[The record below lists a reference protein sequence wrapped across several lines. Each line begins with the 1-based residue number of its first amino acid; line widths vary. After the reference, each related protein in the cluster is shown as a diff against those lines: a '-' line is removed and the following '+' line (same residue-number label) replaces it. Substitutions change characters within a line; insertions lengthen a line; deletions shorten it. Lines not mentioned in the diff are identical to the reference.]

1 VRAWVLYSL
10 VRLAI
15 FAAVFAL
22 LFWLIPQSLWWLS
35 AVCAALIALSL
46 SYIFLGRL
54 RARVTADL
62 QARSERRRARRPLDP
77 DAEVEDREA
86 DVV

>member
-1 VRAWVLYSL
+1 MRAWVLYSL

-15 FAAVFAL
+15 FAAVFGL
-22 LFWLIPQSLWWLS
+22 LFWLLPQNLWWLS
-35 AVCAALIALSL
+35 AICAALIALSL

-54 RARVTADL
+54 RARVTSDL
-62 QARSERRRARRPLDP
+62 QARSERRRAGRPDDP

-86 DVV
+86 DVA

>member
-22 LFWLIPQSLWWLS
+22 LYWLLPQNLWWLS
-35 AVCAALIALSL
+35 AICAALIALSL

-54 RARVTADL
+54 RTRVTSDL
-62 QARSERRRARRPLDP
+62 QARSDHRRARRPEDP

-86 DVV
+86 DVS